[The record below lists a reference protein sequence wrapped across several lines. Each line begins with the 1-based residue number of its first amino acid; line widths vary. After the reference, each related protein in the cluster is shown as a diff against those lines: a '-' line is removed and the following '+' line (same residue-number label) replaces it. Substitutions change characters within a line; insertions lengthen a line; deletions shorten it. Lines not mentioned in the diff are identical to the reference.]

1 MQKKQGRTC
10 WKNED
15 SKKDTKISNKQE
27 KLESIS
33 EMDSFFLS
41 SQNNERDDDDKRNY
55 GSVSISKK
63 EANVLITLFCGKV
76 MMAC

>member
-1 MQKKQGRTC
+1 
-10 WKNED
+10 
-15 SKKDTKISNKQE
+15 
-27 KLESIS
+27 
-33 EMDSFFLS
+33 MDSFFLS

>member
-15 SKKDTKISNKQE
+15 SKKDIKISIKQD

-33 EMDSFFLS
+33 KMDSFFLNS
-41 SQNNERDDDDKRNY
+41 PHTEKDDDDKRNY
-55 GSVSISKK
+55 ESVSMSKK
-63 EANVLITLFCGKV
+63 RQTC
-76 MMAC
+76 